1 MAGFVAERD
10 GQGIRVALHAGDVG
24 DAVVVEVGDHD
35 VREHVI
41 AVVDGEVDRLS
52 VAKGAGGGVGPG
64 GDGERDGGTVGG
76 GVRGGGVKGSGELVA
91 SGRKDVAQD
100 GCPRREAGPGGANG
114 LEGLNFLGAVEY
126 IDHAEANWT
135 G

>member
-1 MAGFVAERD
+1 
-10 GQGIRVALHAGDVG
+10 LHAGDVG
-24 DAVVVEVGDHD
+24 DAVIVEVGDHD

-41 AVVDGEVDRLS
+41 GVVDGEVDRLG
-52 VAKGAGGGVGPG
+52 VAKGAGGGVGSG

-100 GCPRREAGPGGANG
+100 GCSRREAGPGGANG
-114 LEGLNFLGAVEY
+114 LEV
-126 IDHAEANWT
+126 
-135 G
+135 